1 VIIGAPGADPNGE
14 DSGASYVVFGRA
26 GGFDANLKL
35 SNDDGRDGFQVNGEK
50 AGDSSGR
57 SVSSAGDV
65 NGDGIDDLII
75 GAIRAEPNGHGSGA
89 SYVIFGQASGPVR
102 RTGTAE
108 DDRLEGG
115 DFDDRLSGAGG
126 DDRLQGEAG
135 DDRLRGGSGDDQ
147 LQGNRGDDRL
157 QGGVRV

>member
-1 VIIGAPGADPNGE
+1 VFGQAEGFDANLNLSSLNGRNGFQITGEGRRSLAAFSVSSAGDINSDGFADVIIGAPGADPNGE

-65 NGDGIDDLII
+65 NGDGIDDLTSVPSVPSRT
-75 GAIRAEPNGHGSGA
+75 AM
-89 SYVIFGQASGPVR
+89 GPVR
-102 RTGTAE
+102 
-108 DDRLEGG
+108 
-115 DFDDRLSGAGG
+115 
-126 DDRLQGEAG
+126 
-135 DDRLRGGSGDDQ
+135 
-147 LQGNRGDDRL
+147 
-157 QGGVRV
+157 VM